1 MFGLLNGGTF
11 ESLSNVC
18 HCISDIQLMAFFR
31 LSNSSSNFDVAFLDI
46 PSSVLSS
53 CKIACLDS
61 SSIPVFVLLNELAE
75 NKTSCSFI
83 P

>member
-18 HCISDIQLMAFFR
+18 HWISEIQLMALFR
-31 LSNSSSNFDVAFLDI
+31 FSNSSSNLEVAFLDI

-53 CKIACLDS
+53 CNIACLDS
-61 SSIPVFVLLNELAE
+61 SSTPVFVLINELAE

-83 P
+83 F